1 MKKRAVLL
9 SALTLLALIG
19 GLIYILNFR
28 TRAFKSISESPSV
41 PVILPQKPADSIMSL
56 EEMKVDMDYIIE
68 KLKNVHPKSIQGFS
82 KEQEKLIE
90 NAYGRINNPMKVGEF
105 YFIANEV
112 VSSFEDAHTRI
123 SIQSTEKDRRLNLP
137 MVWLKEGLYVSADAA
152 PLMKGDKILSIGN
165 LGEEELLKEMKKIIP
180 SENDYFI
187 KVFTPIDIIQES
199 FLRHLNML
207 KEDKVPITIERDGKR
222 GDYLLGFRSE
232 KANSSDKNGAWFSY
246 NIYKEDSLGVF
257 TINQCSLN
265 GSYKTF
271 LNNFF
276 EEVYKENIKNI
287 AIDVRNN
294 MGGDS
299 RVINEFIKYLDVKQY
314 KDFSGTIRYS
324 KEAVEQRGYEKD
336 SGVKDFNGNVV
347 KNEKVENK
355 NLIFKGK
362 VYVLTSNI
370 TFSSANWFGVI
381 FKDNKVGT
389 ILGEP
394 TGNAPSSYGD
404 ILSFQTPN
412 AKLVFSVSHKKWIR
426 PDKEKN
432 NDNTLFPD
440 IEVYTTAKDIIEGRD
455 AQIEKLKTIIKD

>member
-1 MKKRAVLL
+1 MKKRAVFL
-9 SALTLLALIG
+9 SGLTLLVLIG
-19 GLIYILNFR
+19 ALIYIFNFKPR
-28 TRAFKSISESPSV
+28 PKEALV
-41 PVILPQKPADSIMSL
+41 PVILPQKSAESLMSL
-56 EEMKVDMDYIIE
+56 EEMKTDMDYIIE
-68 KLKNVHPKSIQGFS
+68 KLKNVHPKSIEGVS

-90 NAYGRINNPMKVGEF
+90 NAYSRINNPMKVGEF

-137 MVWLKEGLYVSADAA
+137 MVWLKDGIYVNADAG

-165 LGEEELLKEMKKIIP
+165 LSEVELLKEMKKIIP

-187 KVFTPIDIIQES
+187 KVFTPADIIQES

-232 KANSSDKNGAWFSY
+232 KVINSNDKSGAWFSF

-294 MGGDS
+294 TGGDS

-314 KDFSGTIRYS
+314 KDFSGAIRYS
-324 KEAVEQRGYEKD
+324 KEAVEQRGYERD
-336 SGVKDFNGNVV
+336 SGIKNFNGNVV
-347 KNEKVENK
+347 KNEKIENK

-362 VYVLTSNI
+362 VYILTSNI

-381 FKDNKVGT
+381 FKDNKLGT

-426 PDKEKN
+426 PDKERN
-432 NDNTLFPD
+432 DDNTLFPD

-455 AQIEKLKTIIKD
+455 AQIEKLKSIIKN

>member
-9 SALTLLALIG
+9 SGLTLLALIA

-28 TRAFKSISESPSV
+28 TRAFKSISESPSA
-41 PVILPQKPADSIMSL
+41 PVMLPQKSADSTMSL
-56 EEMKVDMDYIIE
+56 EEMKADMDYIIE

-90 NAYGRINNPMKVGEF
+90 SAYSRINNPMKVGEF

-112 VSSFEDAHTRI
+112 ISSFEDAHTRI
-123 SIQSTEKDRRLNLP
+123 NLENTEQDRRLNLP
-137 MVWLKEGLYVSADAA
+137 VIWLKDGIYVSADAA
-152 PLMKGDKILSIGN
+152 PLMKGDKILSVGN
-165 LGEEELLKEMKKIIP
+165 LTQEQLLKEMKKIIP
-180 SENDYFI
+180 SENEYFI
-187 KVFTPIDIIQES
+187 KVFTSVDIIKES
-199 FLRHLNML
+199 FLRHLNLL
-207 KEDKVPITIERDGKR
+207 KEDKVPITIERNGKR

-232 KANSSDKNGAWFSY
+232 KVNSSDKNGGWFSY

-294 MGGDS
+294 MGGDA
-299 RVINEFIKYLDVKQY
+299 RVIDEFIKYLDIKQY
-314 KDFSGTIRYS
+314 KSFSGTMRYS
-324 KEAVEQRGYEKD
+324 KEAMEQRGYDKD
-336 SGVKDFNGNVV
+336 SGMKTFDSKVV
-347 KNEKVENK
+347 KNEKIEDK

-362 VYVLTSNI
+362 VYILTSNI

-381 FKDNKVGT
+381 FKDNKLGT

-432 NDNTLFPD
+432 DDNTLFPD

-455 AQIEKLKTIIKD
+455 AQIEKLKSIIKD